1 LSRFES
7 LRMVDI
13 SGKEVV
19 HREAEAEGV
28 IRLREET
35 VKAIKDGRVKKG
47 DPLRAAEVACVMA
60 VKRTPEIIPLCHP
73 VPITSVKTEF
83 EFRADS
89 VTARCRVTA
98 DYRTGVEMEAL
109 AGVTAALLTIW
120 DMVKYMEKDEK
131 GQYPLTSITDVRV
144 VEKRKER

>member
-1 LSRFES
+1 MSRFES

-83 EFRADS
+83 EFGAGS

-109 AGVTAALLTIW
+109 ASVTAALLTIW